1 MKIDGTESSRR
12 TFLKTAGT
20 AAIGLSA
27 SALAGSTRTA
37 TAPEVAP
44 APAATDY
51 PAGDFIIRRVQGGL
65 QVLHKRGG
73 DRVIWATAPDGD
85 FIGAEVATAAI
96 KEVGAPEGTFE
107 ITDTVQATYERPTID
122 SIRANVAKIA
132 VMGKLNGAGDS
143 INYLLTFD
151 PVSPTHL
158 QFSISVANP
167 KVNRIRLAVES
178 ARDEAIFG
186 CGSQLTY
193 FNQKG
198 KILPILVQ
206 EHGIG
211 RGLPVITELVNVLDH
226 RSGGNPYHTSM
237 PAPHFI
243 SSRLR
248 SMFLENFEYSE
259 FDMRPAEL
267 ISIKLWGAAM
277 KGRIIFG
284 ETPLDLVEAYSE
296 YSGRMRPLPDW
307 AHRGAILGLMGGTE
321 VVRRKLADA
330 KNAGVQVAGLWLQ
343 DWVGTRQTS
352 AGTQLWWNWVL
363 DEQYYP
369 GWRQLVNDLEKDG
382 GRVLIYINPF
392 LSTEAGHD
400 QLFQDAKA
408 KGYLV
413 QQSDGSPYMIRNS
426 SFSVGMLD
434 LSNPGTR
441 TWIKDVI
448 KTNMIGKAGA
458 SGWMI
463 DFGEALPFDAK
474 LHGGANPAVWHN
486 RYPEEWQQVNREAI
500 EESGHGAEMLCFAR
514 SGYTRSP
521 GIATLFWLGDQLMSW
536 DEYDGIKTALVGI
549 LSGGISGYSMMHSDV
564 GGYVVLKAM
573 IFGKPLPIINR
584 TPQLFQRWTELNA
597 FTAVMRTNEG
607 ITPDLSL
614 QFNSTPEILAHFAR
628 CSRIYK
634 GLAAYRKR
642 LVAEAAARGFPL
654 CRHLFLHYPDDP
666 NTHGLRY
673 QFLLGRDLMVAPVLD
688 KGAESV
694 DVYFPAGDQWTDLW
708 TGAPAGKPGRWSE
721 MPAPI
726 GKPAV
731 FLRKGGA
738 FNDEITAGLKGEG
751 VLG

>member
-1 MKIDGTESSRR
+1 MSTDWKRR
-12 TFLKTAGT
+12 DLLKTGM
-20 AAIGLSA
+20 AALGVCVLPRSA
-27 SALAGSTRTA
+27 VAA
-37 TAPEVAP
+37 APTG
-44 APAATDY
+44 TDY
-51 PAGDFIIRRVQGGL
+51 PVGDFILRRVQGGL

-73 DRVIWATAPDGD
+73 NRVIWATAPGRD

-107 ITDTVQATYERPTID
+107 IADTVHATYERPTID
-122 SIRANVAKIA
+122 SVKANGAKIA
-132 VMGKLNGAGDS
+132 VMGKLDGTGDRT
-143 INYLLTFD
+143 NYVLTFD
-151 PVSPTHL
+151 PVSATHL
-158 QFSISVANP
+158 QFSISVENP
-167 KVNRIRLAVES
+167 NVNRIRLAVES
-178 ARDEAIFG
+178 AEGEAIFG

-211 RGLPVITELVNVLDH
+211 RGLPVVTQTVDVLDH
-226 RSGGNPYHTSM
+226 SSGGNPYHTGM
-237 PAPHFI
+237 PAPYFI
-243 SSRLR
+243 TSRLR
-248 SMFLENFEYSE
+248 SMFLENLEYSE

-267 ISIKLWGAAM
+267 ISIKLWGATM
-277 KGRIIFG
+277 TGRILFG
-284 ETPLDLVEAYSE
+284 ETPLELVEAYSE

-307 AHRGAILGLMGGTE
+307 AHQGAILGLMGGTE
-321 VVRRKLADA
+321 VVRDKLAGA
-330 KNAGVQVAGLWLQ
+330 KNAGVPVAGLWLQ
-343 DWVGTRQTS
+343 DWVGTRKTS

-363 DEQYYP
+363 DEQYYA

-392 LSTEAGHD
+392 LATEPGHD
-400 QLFQDAKA
+400 QLFQEAKT

-441 TWIKDVI
+441 AWIKGVI
-448 KTNMIGKAGA
+448 KTNMIGTAGA
-458 SGWMI
+458 SGWMV

-474 LHGGANPAVWHN
+474 LHSGANPAVWHN
-486 RYPEEWQQVNREAI
+486 RYPEEWQRVNREAI
-500 EESGHGAEMLCFAR
+500 EESGHGGDMLFFAR
-514 SGYTRSP
+514 SGFTQSP
-521 GIATLFWLGDQLMSW
+521 GIATLFWLGDQLMTW
-536 DEYDGIKTALVGI
+536 DAYDGIKTALVGI
-549 LSGGISGYSMMHSDV
+549 LSAGISGYSMMHTDV
-564 GGYVVLKAM
+564 GGYVALKLM
-573 IFGKPLPIINR
+573 IDGKPIPIINR
-584 TPQLFQRWTELNA
+584 TPQLFQRWAELNA

-614 QFNSTPEILAHFAR
+614 QFNSTPEILAHFAH
-628 CSRIYK
+628 CSKIYK

-642 LVAEAAARGFPL
+642 LVAEAAGRGFPL

-688 KGAESV
+688 KDAESV
-694 DVYFPAGDQWTDLW
+694 DVYFPAADQWTDLW
-708 TGAPAGKPGRWSE
+708 TGAPAGKPRRWIK

-731 FLRKGGA
+731 FLRKGGV
-738 FNDEITAGLKGEG
+738 FNDEIIAGLKGEG